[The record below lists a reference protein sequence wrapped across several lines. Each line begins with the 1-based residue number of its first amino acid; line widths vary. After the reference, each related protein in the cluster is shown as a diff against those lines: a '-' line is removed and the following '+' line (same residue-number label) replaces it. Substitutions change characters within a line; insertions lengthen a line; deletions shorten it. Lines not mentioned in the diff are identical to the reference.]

1 MLVSGLIRL
10 VFFCLLVYLFV
21 KVLKKLFLKP
31 GPDRG
36 RVYTNPLFVNHNSEQ
51 VDEMVQDPVCK
62 VYVPKK
68 EALTAVFSG
77 EMFYFCSK
85 ECREKFRK

>member
-1 MLVSGLIRL
+1 MFVSGLIRL
-10 VFFCLLVYLFV
+10 VFFCLLVYLFA
-21 KVLKKLFLKP
+21 KVVNKLFLKP

-36 RVYTNPLFVNHNSEQ
+36 RVAPNPLFVNQSDGK

-62 VYVPKK
+62 VYVPQR
-68 EALTAVFSG
+68 EAQTAVISG
-77 EMFYFCSK
+77 ETFYFCSR